1 MARRRRADI
10 NVENVR
16 RFRER
21 GVTYAEIGEKMGY
34 SAAAVWRA
42 YNQPGRVRTEVPA
55 GKQRSTYLPDEH
67 WELLRQWALLIGESR
82 SVMIARLIEEEAGQR
97 GAPMGIEEI

>member
-82 SVMIARLIEEEAGQR
+82 AVMIARLIEEEAGRR
-97 GAPMGIEEI
+97 GAPKVAA